1 LINCIIVHYSEIG
14 TKGKNRIFFER
25 TLIRNIKRALR
36 GKVKRVYKRHGRI
49 VCDLAGKTVKQE
61 GIIEILETLPGIA
74 NFSFAVKSGLE
85 LTEIKRRS
93 LGILK
98 SEDFSTFMVI
108 SRRSNKEFRNTSQEM
123 NGILG
128 EHIIRHMEKK
138 VDLHK
143 PDVKLYLEICEKEA
157 FIYSVK
163 HHGLGGLPVDS
174 GGRVVCLLSG
184 GIDSPVASFLMMK
197 RGCSVIFIHIFNKTL
212 ANEGVLAKLDSIV
225 SRLKS
230 IQLSSKLY
238 VVPFEKIQ
246 REIIMKVPSKYR
258 MIVYRRFMFMIAN
271 EIARA
276 EKAKGIVT
284 GDSIGQVASQTL
296 ENLMCMHQASE
307 LPVYSPLIGM
317 NKEEIIG
324 IAKRIRTYEQSIIP
338 YPDCCSFNI
347 ARNPETRG
355 DIATIKRLETF
366 IRGKERLIQDCLSNA
381 RVF

>member
-143 PDVKLYLEICEKEA
+143 PDVKLYVEICEKEA

-296 ENLMCMHQASE
+296 E
-307 LPVYSPLIGM
+307 
-317 NKEEIIG
+317 
-324 IAKRIRTYEQSIIP
+324 
-338 YPDCCSFNI
+338 
-347 ARNPETRG
+347 
-355 DIATIKRLETF
+355 F